1 MVQVARVLGVSQLA
15 RPALLATG
23 GAFLVDQVVLRGAI
37 FEGLYRG
44 LFPAYREKVLKHE
57 AGHFLA
63 AYLHGLAVRGYVL
76 SAGEALRAGIPG
88 QAGTLFED
96 EELFAELRKGI
107 LSNRAIDRFSIVS
120 MAGIAAEAIHYGEAE
135 GGESDVAALIRMLTT
150 LNPPWKEQVV
160 REQARWAV
168 LEAVLLLRKNV
179 KAYDALCEAMRERK
193 SLGECVLVI
202 EENFVAPEPV
212 FVEVAKTGDGDGKD
226 LGGRSE
232 QERLQKKEKAILAE
246 LERIK
251 RQVEQLEKE

>member
-1 MVQVARVLGVSQLA
+1 MVDQLA
-15 RPALLATG
+15 
-23 GAFLVDQVVLRGAI
+23 LRGAV
-37 FEGLYRG
+37 FEGIYRG

-76 SAGEALRAGIPG
+76 SAAEAVRAGIPG

-96 EELFAELRKGI
+96 EELFADLRKGV
-107 LSNRAIDRFSIVS
+107 LSNRAIDRFSIVT

-150 LNPPWKEQVV
+150 LSPPWKEQVV

-168 LEAVLLLRKNV
+168 LEAVLLLRQNV

-193 SLGECVLVI
+193 SLGDCVLVI
-202 EENFVAPEPV
+202 EENFVAPEPI
-212 FVEVAKTGDGDGKD
+212 FIEVAKTNDGDGKD
-226 LGGRSE
+226 SIERNTQE
-232 QERLQKKEKAILAE
+232 MFQEREKAILAE

-251 RQVEQLEKE
+251 AQVEQLENE